1 MYYWSHFFSGKVLY
15 CLANQ
20 VSSKIVFFRK
30 VSFLLIFSSYTDV
43 NFPRSIIFFNF
54 YFANFNSSVI
64 SVIASC
70 FCGIDMQ
77 IVTLLL
83 KPLVLDNICPD
94 FGWLYY
100 LRKCCKWTD
109 ESLKLKQFFKWCNTM
124 FDAIY
129 NIDYTPCNF

>member
-1 MYYWSHFFSGKVLY
+1 MKKFFSGKVVY
-15 CLANQ
+15 CLLNQ
-20 VSSKIVFFRK
+20 VPQKIVILGK
-30 VSFLLIFSSYTDV
+30 LGFLLNPSTLILTSLVQFFSV
-43 NFPRSIIFFNF
+43 VLFC
-54 YFANFNSSVI
+54 NFNSSVI

>member
-1 MYYWSHFFSGKVLY
+1 MKKFFSGKVVC
-15 CLANQ
+15 CLLNQ
-20 VSSKIVFFRK
+20 VSPKIVILGK
-30 VSFLLIFSSYTDV
+30 LGFLLNPSTLNLTSLVQFFSV
-43 NFPRSIIFFNF
+43 VLFW
-54 YFANFNSSVI
+54 NFNSSVI

-83 KPLVLDNICPD
+83 KPLVLDNICFD

>member
-1 MYYWSHFFSGKVLY
+1 MKNFFSGKVVY
-15 CLANQ
+15 CLLNQ
-20 VSSKIVFFRK
+20 VSPKIVILWK
-30 VSFLLIFSSYTDV
+30 LGFLLSPSTLILTSLVQFFSV
-43 NFPRSIIFFNF
+43 VLFC
-54 YFANFNSSVI
+54 NFNSSVI

-83 KPLVLDNICPD
+83 KPLVLNNICPD

-109 ESLKLKQFFKWCNTM
+109 ESLKVKQFFKWCNIM

-129 NIDYTPCNF
+129 NIYYTPYNF